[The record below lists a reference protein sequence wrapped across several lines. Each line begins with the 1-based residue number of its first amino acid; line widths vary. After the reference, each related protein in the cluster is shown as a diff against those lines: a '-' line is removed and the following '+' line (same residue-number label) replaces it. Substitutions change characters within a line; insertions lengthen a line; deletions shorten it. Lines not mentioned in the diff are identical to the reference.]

1 MSSTDKQLEIS
12 SNTMEVQNEQ
22 KTTKQAGENQHAM
35 QQHISKLLKQLGA
48 GMHEREQVCSHCV
61 AGGDR
66 WA

>member
-1 MSSTDKQLEIS
+1 
-12 SNTMEVQNEQ
+12 MEVQNEQ